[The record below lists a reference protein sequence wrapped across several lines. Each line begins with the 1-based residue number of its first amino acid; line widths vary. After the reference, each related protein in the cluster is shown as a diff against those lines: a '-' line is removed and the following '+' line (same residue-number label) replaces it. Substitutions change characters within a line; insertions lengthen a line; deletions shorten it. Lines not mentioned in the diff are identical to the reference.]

1 MIQTVIRSIP
11 FRIIKN
17 GKPGKAIGKRCCR
30 QWLPVSRLN
39 HVIGNAD
46 TTARTAFLFLTVF
59 SFRFPTYRK
68 AVKAKR
74 GLEQP
79 RSLYVKAAP
88 VPDKQSKMAK
98 SSLNNLNRDLKTKTA
113 ERKLERQPEV
123 IESKYKSN
131 MQRRPWE
138 KSQAFFFYRS
148 FYQSFITAAAANYS
162 SSMIA
167 ISAASPRRGPSL
179 VILV

>member
-59 SFRFPTYRK
+59 HSAFPHIGKLLKQKEAWNSPEASMLKQPQFLINNQKWPK
-68 AVKAKR
+68 A
-74 GLEQP
+74 
-79 RSLYVKAAP
+79 
-88 VPDKQSKMAK
+88 
-98 SSLNNLNRDLKTKTA
+98 A

-138 KSQAFFFYRS
+138 KSQAFFFIEASIKALSQQRP
-148 FYQSFITAAAANYS
+148 QITAA
-162 SSMIA
+162 
-167 ISAASPRRGPSL
+167 R
-179 VILV
+179 

>member
-1 MIQTVIRSIP
+1 MFFGIGC
-11 FRIIKN
+11 RIFF
-17 GKPGKAIGKRCCR
+17 CF
-30 QWLPVSRLN
+30 V
-39 HVIGNAD
+39 
-46 TTARTAFLFLTVF
+46 
-59 SFRFPTYRK
+59 
-68 AVKAKR
+68 VKAKR

-138 KSQAFFFYRS
+138 KSQAFFFIEASIKALSQQRP
-148 FYQSFITAAAANYS
+148 QITAA
-162 SSMIA
+162 
-167 ISAASPRRGPSL
+167 R
-179 VILV
+179 

>member
-1 MIQTVIRSIP
+1 M
-11 FRIIKN
+11 
-17 GKPGKAIGKRCCR
+17 GKSKKAIGKRCCR

-46 TTARTAFLFLTVF
+46 TTARNAFLFLTVF

-138 KSQAFFFYRS
+138 KSQAFFFIEASIKALSQQRP
-148 FYQSFITAAAANYS
+148 QITAA
-162 SSMIA
+162 
-167 ISAASPRRGPSL
+167 R
-179 VILV
+179 

>member
-46 TTARTAFLFLTVF
+46 PTARTAFPFLTVF

-138 KSQAFFFYRS
+138 KSQAFFFIEASIKALSQQRP
-148 FYQSFITAAAANYS
+148 QITAA
-162 SSMIA
+162 
-167 ISAASPRRGPSL
+167 R
-179 VILV
+179 

>member
-46 TTARTAFLFLTVF
+46 TTARTAFPFLTFF

-68 AVKAKR
+68 A
-74 GLEQP
+74 
-79 RSLYVKAAP
+79 VKAAP

-138 KSQAFFFYRS
+138 KSQAFFFIEASIKALSQQRP
-148 FYQSFITAAAANYS
+148 QITAA
-162 SSMIA
+162 
-167 ISAASPRRGPSL
+167 R
-179 VILV
+179 